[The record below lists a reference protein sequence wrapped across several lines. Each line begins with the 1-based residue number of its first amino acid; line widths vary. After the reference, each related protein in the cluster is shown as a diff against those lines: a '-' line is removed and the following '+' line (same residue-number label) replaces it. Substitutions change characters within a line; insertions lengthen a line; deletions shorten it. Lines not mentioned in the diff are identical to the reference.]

1 MSVYANI
8 YNGTRGISKFFNF
21 LLYINRKM
29 KKKFT
34 VVIFTDLDG
43 SLLHRDTF
51 KFDTIKDYIKS
62 LVNRGVIIIPNSS
75 KTEKE
80 IEKFIEEL
88 GINLPYISEN
98 GSSIH
103 GLNLITSNFPDKL
116 VLSRE
121 KEEILKIFENKVPE
135 KLKEKCFQILKMS
148 KKEKENILGQKD
160 EKLKDALNRKYTL
173 PFLFKGDKNEKNRL
187 LKILNSN
194 SLTFQE
200 GGRVS
205 NLCDNINKVKSMNRV
220 IKILKKT
227 EDKIKTIAVGDNF
240 NDLEMLRNCD
250 IPCLVFNDQF
260 KLDQININN
269 LIFSNKPSPEGW
281 ADVIKMALVK
291 LGFKD

>member
-1 MSVYANI
+1 MD
-8 YNGTRGISKFFNF
+8 
-21 LLYINRKM
+21 
-29 KKKFT
+29 KKFT
-34 VVIFTDLDG
+34 IVIFTDLDG

-51 KFDTIKDYIKS
+51 KFYTIKDYIKS
-62 LVNRGVIIIPNSS
+62 LINKGVIIIPNSS

-80 IEKFIEEL
+80 IEKFNEEL
-88 GINLPYISEN
+88 GVNLPYISEN

-121 KEEILKIFENKVPE
+121 KEELLKIFENKVPE
-135 KLKEKCFQILKMS
+135 KLKEKCLQISKMS

-173 PFLFKGDKNEKNRL
+173 PFLFNGDKNEKNRL

-194 SLTFQE
+194 SLSLQE

-260 KLDQININN
+260 TLDQINIEN
-269 LIFSNKPSPEGW
+269 LVFSNKPSPEGW

-291 LGFKD
+291 LDFKD

>member
-1 MSVYANI
+1 
-8 YNGTRGISKFFNF
+8 
-21 LLYINRKM
+21 M

-51 KFDTIKDYIKS
+51 QFDTIKDYIKS
-62 LVNRGVIIIPNSS
+62 LVSKGVIIIPNSS

-80 IEKFIEEL
+80 IEKFNEEL

-116 VLSRE
+116 VLSRD
-121 KEEILKIFENKVPE
+121 KEELLKIYENKVPE
-135 KLKEKCFQILKMS
+135 KLKEKCFQISKMS

-173 PFLFKGDKNEKNRL
+173 PFLFKGDKNEKYRL
-187 LKILNSN
+187 IKILNSN
-194 SLTFQE
+194 SLTLQE
-200 GGRVS
+200 GGRVY

-281 ADVIKMALVK
+281 ADVIKMALAK
-291 LGFKD
+291 LGFRD

>member
-1 MSVYANI
+1 
-8 YNGTRGISKFFNF
+8 
-21 LLYINRKM
+21 M
-29 KKKFT
+29 KKKFI

-62 LVNRGVIIIPNSS
+62 LVNKGVIIIPNSS

-80 IEKFIEEL
+80 IEKFNEEL

-103 GLNLITSNFPDKL
+103 GLNLITSNFPDTL
-116 VLSRE
+116 ILSRE
-121 KEEILKIFENKVPE
+121 KDELLKIFENKVPE
-135 KLKEKCFQILKMS
+135 KLKEKCLQVSKMS

-173 PFLFKGDKNEKNRL
+173 PFIFKGDKNEKNKL
-187 LKILNSN
+187 LKVLNSN
-194 SLTFQE
+194 SLTLQE
-200 GGRVS
+200 GGRVL

-227 EDKIKTIAVGDNF
+227 ENKIKTIAVGDNY
-240 NDLEMLRNCD
+240 NDLDMLKSCD

-260 KLDQININN
+260 IQDQINIDN

-281 ADVIKMALVK
+281 ADVIKTALLK
-291 LGFKD
+291 LDY

>member
-1 MSVYANI
+1 
-8 YNGTRGISKFFNF
+8 
-21 LLYINRKM
+21 M

-51 KFDTIKDYIKS
+51 QFDTIKDYIKS
-62 LVNRGVIIIPNSS
+62 LVSKGVIIIPNSS

-80 IEKFIEEL
+80 IENFIEEL
-88 GINLPYISEN
+88 GVNLPYISEN

-116 VLSRE
+116 ILSRG
-121 KEEILKIFENKVPE
+121 KEELLNIFENKVPE
-135 KLKEKCFQILKMS
+135 KLKEKCFQISKMS

-160 EKLKDALNRKYTL
+160 EELKDALNRKYTL

-194 SLTFQE
+194 SLTLQE

>member
-1 MSVYANI
+1 
-8 YNGTRGISKFFNF
+8 
-21 LLYINRKM
+21 M

-43 SLLHRDTF
+43 TLLHRDTF
-51 KFDTIKDYIKS
+51 QFDNIKDYIKS
-62 LVNRGVIIIPNSS
+62 LVSQGVIIIPNSS

-80 IEKFIEEL
+80 IEKFNEEL

-116 VLSRE
+116 ILSRE
-121 KEEILKIFENKVPE
+121 KDELLKIFENKVPE
-135 KLKEKCFQILKMS
+135 ELKIKCFQVSKMS
-148 KKEKENILGQKD
+148 KKKQENILGQKD
-160 EKLKDALNRKYTL
+160 LKLKDALNRKYTL
-173 PFLFKGDKNEKNRL
+173 PFLFKGDKNEKNKL
-187 LKILNSN
+187 LKVLNSN
-194 SLTFQE
+194 SLTLQE
-200 GGRVS
+200 GGRVL

-227 EDKIKTIAVGDNF
+227 ENKIKTIAVGDNY
-240 NDLEMLRNCD
+240 NDLDMLKSCD

-260 KLDQININN
+260 IQDQINIDN

-281 ADVIKMALVK
+281 ADVIKTALLK
-291 LGFKD
+291 LGY

>member
-1 MSVYANI
+1 
-8 YNGTRGISKFFNF
+8 
-21 LLYINRKM
+21 M

-43 SLLHRDTF
+43 TLLHRDTF
-51 KFDTIKDYIKS
+51 QFDNIKDYIKS
-62 LVNRGVIIIPNSS
+62 LVSQGVIIIPNSS

-80 IEKFIEEL
+80 IEKFNEEL

-116 VLSRE
+116 ILSRE
-121 KEEILKIFENKVPE
+121 KEELLKIFENKVPE
-135 KLKEKCFQILKMS
+135 ELKVKCFQVSKMS
-148 KKEKENILGQKD
+148 KKKQENILGQKD
-160 EKLKDALNRKYTL
+160 LKLKDALNRKYTL
-173 PFLFKGDKNEKNRL
+173 PFLFKGDKNEKNKL

-194 SLTFQE
+194 SLTLQE
-200 GGRVS
+200 GGRVL

-227 EDKIKTIAVGDNF
+227 EEKIKTIAVGDNY
-240 NDLEMLRNCD
+240 NDLDMLKSCD

-260 KLDQININN
+260 IQEQINIDN

-281 ADVIKMALVK
+281 ADVIKTALLK
-291 LGFKD
+291 LGY